1 MASETWSMIMPWGL
15 ETHPF
20 SSIKRICEWEE
31 MYSTVGVRAPIWRR
45 TMLLNRCTTSF
56 FPFGEQR
63 VINKRANNK
72 CVVSAQSN
80 ISYSKTE
87 VVVFQT
93 FPKQWYA
100 PQNQSSVGLLWGKW
114 GGWCCRALEPV
125 EPLPQSEAPC
135 LQCHTAPLSTTQDFL
150 ILPLQPTGKTVSF
163 SDSVTVHNL
172 LKHLH
177 RDVDLKKD
185 QPFHI
190 SCFQMA
196 PASPSMLHAPSDSS
210 QSLQGSSETSQKGMA
225 WF

>member
-1 MASETWSMIMPWGL
+1 MLIYGYALGSGNSPFQQHKEDLWVGRDVLHSRGASANL
-15 ETHPF
+15 ATHYVAKQMHHILL
-20 SSIKRICEWEE
+20 SLW
-31 MYSTVGVRAPIWRR
+31 W
-45 TMLLNRCTTSF
+45 TMCYKS
-56 FPFGEQR
+56 
-63 VINKRANNK
+63 KRANIK

-80 ISYSKTE
+80 IPYSKTE

-93 FPKQWYA
+93 FPKQWNA

-135 LQCHTAPLSTTQDFL
+135 LQCHTAPLSRTQDFL

-172 LKHLH
+172 LKHL
-177 RDVDLKKD
+177 RWDVDIKKKKD

-196 PASPSMLHAPSDSS
+196 PASPSMLHSLSDSS